1 MNTPST
7 GSAAAP
13 EARHRRDAYVTFERR
28 VGAPRLFATAYS
40 TVGSSIYFALGVV
53 AAYALGLTPVV
64 FLIASLLFVMTTMT
78 YFEGITLYPERGG
91 SAVMARYGFNEL
103 VSFVAGWAI
112 LLDFLILIAI
122 SALAIGHYLAAFWS
136 ALDDAGLELAIAL
149 LVLFIVARYNYL
161 GLAPRGRRSA
171 ALAVIDL
178 ALVLLIVVI
187 GLATNFHPG
196 AITDNVQ
203 LGKVPKWSDFFFGAT
218 VAVIAYT
225 GIEAAANLAP
235 EVRVKRQALRRTV
248 GAGAVAVI
256 GVFVGMSVV
265 ALMALPVKPG
275 VDVVGSQASGFGTEL
290 GGRFAEA
297 PVLGVVDALSSGF
310 AGDLLRYAVAI
321 VATLVL
327 SQAANAGMVGIA
339 RTTYTLATHRQLPRG
354 VARLHPRYGTP
365 WIVLVMFTALA
376 ALLLI
381 PQDIELLAGMFAYG
395 ALIAFALA
403 HLSVC
408 RLRFKEPDRRRPFK
422 VPFNVKLRGGELPLP
437 AAIGAVLSVAGWIG
451 TVIYHDEARVL
462 GTAWMAV
469 GLLIYVTYRSR
480 EGLSLT
486 RRVEVPA
493 ERLTYEPEVT
503 YGNILVPV
511 FGEELD
517 DDIMSTAGQLA
528 SEKGPGGG
536 GAMIEAIYVLVVPMA
551 LPLDAPLPEQKIA
564 EAQAALDRAERVGEE
579 YEDVDVV
586 TTLVRGRTVGSAIVE
601 EARRRKVEAIVIGAE
616 PPSPIKG
623 GSVLGGIAGRR
634 PQELGEV
641 TAYVLEKAP
650 SRVLVTAPPDVRR
663 RGSDE
668 PEDET
673 RGERP
678 VPAGPR

>member
-1 MNTPST
+1 LTARPER
-7 GSAAAP
+7 AAG
-13 EARHRRDAYVTFERR
+13 ERRDAYVTIERR
-28 VGAPRLFATAYS
+28 VGAPRLFATAYL

-64 FLIASLLFVMTTMT
+64 FLVTSLLFVLTTMT
-78 YFEGITLYPERGG
+78 YFEGMTLYPERGG

-103 VSFVAGWAI
+103 LSFVAGWAI

-122 SALAIGHYLAAFWS
+122 SALSIGHYLAAFWS
-136 ALDDAGLELAIAL
+136 GLGDDGLDLVIAGVV
-149 LVLFIVARYNYL
+149 LVGVARYNFL
-161 GLAPRGRRSA
+161 GRAPRGRRSA
-171 ALAVIDL
+171 ALAVVDL
-178 ALVLLIVVI
+178 ALVLLIVVL

-196 AITDNVQ
+196 AITDNVH
-203 LGKVPKWSDFFFGAT
+203 LGTVPKWSDFLFGMT

-235 EVRVKRQALRRTV
+235 EVRVKRPALRKTV
-248 GAGAVAVI
+248 SAGAIAVTV
-256 GVFVGMSVV
+256 VFVGMSVV
-265 ALMALPVKPG
+265 ALMALPVGKGIPVAG
-275 VDVVGSQASGFGTEL
+275 DQASGYGTQL
-290 GGRFAEA
+290 GGHYVES
-297 PVLGVVDALSSGF
+297 PVLGVVQALTSGF
-310 AGDLLRYAVAI
+310 TGHLLQYAVAI

-365 WIVLVMFTALA
+365 WIVLVIFTVLA
-376 ALLLI
+376 ALLLV

-395 ALIAFALA
+395 ALIAFTLA

-422 VPFNVKLRGGELPLP
+422 VPFSVKIGGGELPLP
-437 AAIGAVLSVAGWIG
+437 AALGAFLSLAGWIG
-451 TVIYHDEARVL
+451 TFIYHDKARL
-462 GTAWMAV
+462 FGSIWMVA
-469 GLLIYVTYRSR
+469 GLLIYVVYRQR

-486 RRVEVPA
+486 QRVEVPA

-528 SEKGPGGG
+528 SDRGPEG
-536 GAMIEAIYVLVVPMA
+536 GAVIEAIYVLVVPMA
-551 LPLDAPLPEQKIA
+551 LPLDAPLPEHKLA
-564 EAQAALDRAERVGEE
+564 EARAALERAERVGEE
-579 YEDVDVV
+579 YEGVDVEP
-586 TTLVRGRTVGSAIVE
+586 TLVRGRTVGSAIVE

-641 TAYVLEKAP
+641 TAYVLEKSP
-650 SRVLVTAPPDVRR
+650 CRVLVTAPPDTTRR
-663 RGSDE
+663 ARDLEGE
-668 PEDET
+668 PN
-673 RGERP
+673 GERP
-678 VPAGPR
+678 VSAGP

>member
-1 MNTPST
+1 MNTPSP

-136 ALDDAGLELAIAL
+136 VLDDAGLELAIAL

-187 GLATNFHPG
+187 GLVTNFHPG
-196 AITDNVQ
+196 AITDSVQ
-203 LGKVPKWSDFFFGAT
+203 LGKVPKWSDFFFGTT

-275 VDVVGSQASGFGTEL
+275 VDVVGHQASGFGTEL

-297 PVLGVVDALSSGF
+297 PVLGVVDALASGF

-673 RGERP
+673 RGERR
-678 VPAGPR
+678 VPAAPR